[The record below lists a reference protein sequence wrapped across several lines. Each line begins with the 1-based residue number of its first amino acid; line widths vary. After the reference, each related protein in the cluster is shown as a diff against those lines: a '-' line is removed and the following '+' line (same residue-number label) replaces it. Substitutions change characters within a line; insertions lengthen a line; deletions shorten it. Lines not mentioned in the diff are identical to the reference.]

1 MRKELVCYV
10 TTNEE
15 GEECKV
21 QRVADDPNFF
31 LFTMGQN
38 RMVLNIHELMDAVGT
53 IGHYSTLFDQEAMM
67 RAKTTAAP
75 AKAVVVEV
83 AKPVKKGKKVDP
95 EDEGALILEAQNRT
109 GPTASELA
117 LEKQMSLMKGD
128 TIVITEKK

>member
-53 IGHYSTLFDQEAMM
+53 IGHY
-67 RAKTTAAP
+67 AP
-75 AKAVVVEV
+75 
-83 AKPVKKGKKVDP
+83 
-95 EDEGALILEAQNRT
+95 I
-109 GPTASELA
+109 S
-117 LEKQMSLMKGD
+117 
-128 TIVITEKK
+128 